1 LLPFFRTSFHLLAVQ
16 INEARNVY
24 RGVAARGAML
34 FFMLN
39 SLGKMHAF
47 YQYSLGAFVVS
58 KGAGGKSNM
67 SGGAG
72 HQS

>member
-1 LLPFFRTSFHLLAVQ
+1 M
-16 INEARNVY
+16 Y

-47 YQYSLGAFVVS
+47 YQYSLQAFVVR
-58 KGAGGKSNM
+58 KGGWGREVAPGRADHRLPALPTMRAPSAAGRV
-67 SGGAG
+67 
-72 HQS
+72 